1 MYFISILIE
10 LKGSPSDLEK
20 ATSSSKWVGEPDYLL
35 PDRWPLSFTRGPL
48 ELNRTAIYMHTYLH
62 TQADYLAQFIF
73 KKHFAFSSKERLGL
87 LPISAFCKQ
96 ANFRDHVKGNIF

>member
-1 MYFISILIE
+1 
-10 LKGSPSDLEK
+10 
-20 ATSSSKWVGEPDYLL
+20 
-35 PDRWPLSFTRGPL
+35 
-48 ELNRTAIYMHTYLH
+48 MHTYLH
-62 TQADYLAQFIF
+62 AQADYLAQFIF